1 VNRILL
7 SLALLD
13 LLILRS
19 KLLFFNH
26 RAGVKESVKTC
37 YDAGINVVMITGDH
51 ISTAVAI
58 AKQLEII
65 QPNDTDPVNDLAF

>member
-1 VNRILL
+1 
-7 SLALLD
+7 
-13 LLILRS
+13 
-19 KLLFFNH
+19 
-26 RAGVKESVKTC
+26 
-37 YDAGINVVMITGDH
+37 MITGDH